1 MRIGLPRWLSGHSLH
16 RGGFLLAVVFAAAV
30 LLEFAAG
37 IGLAYVDGFS
47 SVREALSDIDWAW
60 LAALLAALA
69 VSFAGY
75 WYAYRGILR
84 VGGGPEL
91 PGPQMHALVAAGFGG
106 LLSHGGGVLERRA
119 LLAAGA
125 SESDARARVAAL
137 AGMEQGVLAL
147 AGCAAAIAVLAYGLS
162 RPPLN
167 TSLPW
172 AVIPVPGLLIA
183 FWAAERYRD
192 SFRGRAGW
200 RSYLTTFLESVH
212 LIRELFIRPRRW
224 WSAVAGMT
232 VFWAGDAFAV
242 WAGLAAFGFRMNG
255 FALVVGFATGMVFTR
270 RTGPLAGAGVLAL
283 VLPVTISYCGAGL
296 AGAIVGVFAYR
307 LAALWL
313 PLPVSLAVVP
323 TLRALAE
330 QRVEQASRG
339 TGEQPGAVGGQPGE
353 QSADAAATTRQDA
366 RQKARAVDGPASGW
380 RPGRRRGVGAAA
392 RRAGRHRSS
401 STPRPPHISGS

>member
-1 MRIGLPRWLSGHSLH
+1 MRLPRWVSGHSLH
-16 RGGFLLAVVFAAAV
+16 RGGPLLAVVFTAAV

-37 IGLAYVDGFS
+37 IGLAYVAGFS
-47 SVREALSDIDWAW
+47 SVREALTDIDWTW
-60 LAALLAALA
+60 LPVLLAALT

-91 PGPQMHALVAAGFGG
+91 PGPQMRALVAAGFGG
-106 LLSHGGGVLERRA
+106 LLTQGGGVLERRA
-119 LLAAGA
+119 LLAARS

-147 AGCAAAIAVLAYGLS
+147 VGCAAAIVVLAYGLS

-172 AVIPVPGLLIA
+172 AVVPLPGLLIA

-192 SFRGRAGW
+192 RFRGRAGW
-200 RSYLTTFLESVH
+200 RGHLTTFLESVH

-232 VFWAGDAFAV
+232 VFWVGDALAV
-242 WAGLAAFGFRMNG
+242 WAGLAAFGSRMNG
-255 FALVVGFATGMVFTR
+255 FALFVGFATGMVFTR

-283 VLPVTISYCGAGL
+283 VLPVTISYCGSGL
-296 AGAIVGVFAYR
+296 VVAIVGVFVYR

-313 PLPVSLAVVP
+313 PLPVSLAVLP
-323 TLRALAE
+323 TLRELAE
-330 QRVEQASRG
+330 RRVERAGRGAGDQAGGDSSQS
-339 TGEQPGAVGGQPGE
+339 GESGNQSGE
-353 QSADAAATTRQDA
+353 QSPDAAAVA
-366 RQKARAVDGPASGW
+366 RQE
-380 RPGRRRGVGAAA
+380 
-392 RRAGRHRSS
+392 AGQ
-401 STPRPPHISGS
+401 

>member
-1 MRIGLPRWLSGHSLH
+1 MRLRLQRWRSRHNPD
-16 RGGFLLAVVFAAAV
+16 RGGFLLALVFAAAV

-37 IGLAYVDGFS
+37 IGLSYVAGFS
-47 SVREALSDIDWAW
+47 SVREALTHIDWTW
-60 LAALLAALA
+60 LAVLLAALA

-84 VGGGPEL
+84 VGDGPEL

-125 SESDARARVAAL
+125 SEGDARARVAAL

-147 AGCAAAIAVLAYGLS
+147 VGCAAAISVLAYGLS

-172 AVIPVPGLLIA
+172 AIVPVPGLLIA

-192 SFRGRAGW
+192 SFPGQTRW
-200 RSYLTTFLESVH
+200 RSYLTTFLQSVH

-232 VFWAGDAFAV
+232 VFWVGDAFAA

-255 FALVVGFATGMVFTR
+255 FALMVGFATGMVFTR

-296 AGAIVGVFAYR
+296 VVAIVGVFVYR
-307 LAALWL
+307 LAALWV
-313 PLPVSLAVVP
+313 PLPVSLAVLP

-330 QRVEQASRG
+330 QRVEQAGIGSG
-339 TGEQPGAVGGQPGE
+339 EEPGQSGEQEGAAGGRPGGAE
-353 QSADAAATTRQDA
+353 QSADAAAAARQDA
-366 RQKARAVDGPASGW
+366 RQ
-380 RPGRRRGVGAAA
+380 
-392 RRAGRHRSS
+392 
-401 STPRPPHISGS
+401 

>member
-1 MRIGLPRWLSGHSLH
+1 MRLRLTRWVSRHSPQ

-37 IGLAYVDGFS
+37 IGLAYVAGFS
-47 SVREALSDIDWAW
+47 SVREALTDIDSTW
-60 LAALLAALA
+60 LAVLLGALA

-84 VGGGPEL
+84 VGGGPQL
-91 PGPQMHALVAAGFGG
+91 PGPQMRALVAAGFGG

-147 AGCAAAIAVLAYGLS
+147 VGCAAAIAVLAYGVS

-172 AVIPVPGLLIA
+172 AIVPVPGLLIA

-192 SFRGRAGW
+192 KFPGRTRW
-200 RSYLTTFLESVH
+200 RSYLTTFLQSVH

-232 VFWAGDAFAV
+232 VFWVGDAFAA

-296 AGAIVGVFAYR
+296 VVAIVGVFVYR
-307 LAALWL
+307 VAALWL
-313 PLPVSLAVVP
+313 PLPVSLAVLP

-330 QRVEQASRG
+330 QRVEQVVPG
-339 TGEQPGAVGGQPGE
+339 IGEQPGAAREQPGKSGERPGGDGESGGQSP
-353 QSADAAATTRQDA
+353 DAAAAA
-366 RQKARAVDGPASGW
+366 RQNARQ
-380 RPGRRRGVGAAA
+380 
-392 RRAGRHRSS
+392 
-401 STPRPPHISGS
+401 